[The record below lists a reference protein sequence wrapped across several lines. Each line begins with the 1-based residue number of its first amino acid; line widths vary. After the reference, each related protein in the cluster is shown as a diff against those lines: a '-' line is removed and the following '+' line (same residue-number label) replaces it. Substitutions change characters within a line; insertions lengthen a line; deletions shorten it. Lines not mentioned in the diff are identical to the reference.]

1 MRSAT
6 SNCWADEACANGVEP
21 GAPREGFGA
30 DEVRKSEHQ
39 VSAKLRIGWSP
50 QSGLG
55 LLLAIVFL
63 APLSSF
69 GAEEGSKADCEQKAR
84 REYFRAKAAHTKDLK
99 NVKESWQ
106 FARACFDV
114 GEFATNSDE
123 RAEVAE
129 QGIATCRELIKA
141 DPNLPPA
148 HYYLGMNLGQLARTR
163 GLSALKLVG
172 EMETEF
178 KKAGDLDEKMD
189 HSGPNRNLGL
199 LYRDAPHIASIG
211 NRSKAKTFLQKAVE
225 VAPDF
230 PENRLNLMESYL
242 HWNDRNGA
250 KRELKA
256 LEEGWAAAQ
265 KTFSGPEWA
274 CSWADWKKRLEKVK
288 NKLGEP
294 SKAIE
299 SPRGKD

>member
-1 MRSAT
+1 MVLTVFSHLPVIA
-6 SNCWADEACANGVEP
+6 ADAGSPAECEARA
-21 GAPREGFGA
+21 
-30 DEVRKSEHQ
+30 RK
-39 VSAKLRIGWSP
+39 
-50 QSGLG
+50 
-55 LLLAIVFL
+55 
-63 APLSSF
+63 
-69 GAEEGSKADCEQKAR
+69 
-84 REYFRAKAAHTKDLK
+84 EYWRAKAAHTKDTKDVLA
-99 NVKESWQ
+99 SWQ

-129 QGIATCRELIKA
+129 QGIAVCRELIRT
-141 DPNLPPA
+141 DPNLARA

-172 EMETEF
+172 QMETEF
-178 KKAGDLDEKMD
+178 KKARELDEKMD

-199 LYRDAPHIASIG
+199 LYRDAPHVASIG
-211 NRSKAKTFLQKAVE
+211 NRSKAKTFLQKAAE

-230 PENRLNLMESYL
+230 PENRLNLIESYL
-242 HWNDRNGA
+242 RWNDRNGA

-256 LEEGWAAAQ
+256 LEELWENAQ

-274 CSWADWKKRLEKVK
+274 CSWTDWKKRLEKVK
-288 NKLGEP
+288 NKIDEP

-299 SPRGKD
+299 SPRGRE